1 MSSLRTRLIYWLS
14 PKLRDEERAA
24 RLIAAE
30 PPADFECQCGCRDF
44 TAGGQTVRVSPA
56 GARASGVVL
65 SCLGCGAR
73 WYNTRAGLRKPHE
86 SALPSAWAMQ
96 DIQARA
102 AKAQADS
109 MAARLSRRQAEHS
122 PVSRGPLAGFRVP
135 PVPEGE

>member
-1 MSSLRTRLIYWLS
+1 MSLLTWFS
-14 PKLRDEERAA
+14 PKLRDEMRAA
-24 RLIAAE
+24 RIFAAE
-30 PPADFECQCGCRDF
+30 PPPDFECSCGCRDF
-44 TAGGQTVRVSPA
+44 TPGGQTVRVNA
-56 GARASGVVL
+56 DGARPVGVVL

-102 AKAQADS
+102 AKAQADTL
-109 MAARLSRRQAEHS
+109 AARMQRKQENHT
-122 PVSRGPLAGFRVP
+122 PVARGPLAGFRVP